1 MEVGE
6 LGVAT
11 ALCPWE
17 EDEKVGQVSR
27 RSFSTSGRGLTVA
40 KRVW

>member
-1 MEVGE
+1 MGE
-6 LGVAT
+6 WGVIV

-17 EDEKVGQVSR
+17 EDEEVGQVSR